1 MTNCFCERD
10 SRAPTFGLARSRS
23 AGGEVGLGAVV
34 GLEGG
39 DAGDDGVVAPC
50 LGVGGRIGWRREDGG
65 DGADEVVLGV
75 GGEGVGEV
83 GGCGH
88 GGWL

>member
-1 MTNCFCERD
+1 MANCFCERD
-10 SRAPTFGLARSRS
+10 SRALTFGLARSRS

-34 GLEGG
+34 GLEGSDTG
-39 DAGDDGVVAPC
+39 DNGVVAPG
-50 LGVGGRIGWRREDGG
+50 LGVRGRIGRRREDGR
-65 DGADEVVLGV
+65 DGSDELVRGV